1 MSHEQH
7 TEHAEHGGPKLYT
20 RNLIVLLILTAIT
33 VGASYVDF
41 GAANVV
47 IALFIASIKATLVA
61 LFFMH
66 LYFEKKI
73 NGIIAGAGFLFLG
86 IFLTFCVLDIG
97 SRENLQPVNAKPPA
111 PAAAPAPGAPAAE
124 EHK

>member
-66 LYFEKKI
+66 LISERQVI
-73 NGIIAGAGFLFLG
+73 FLILALTG
-86 IFLTFCVLDIG
+86 IFAVVLLMLPAVTNLDHIAIG
-97 SRENLQPVNAKPPA
+97 
-111 PAAAPAPGAPAAE
+111 
-124 EHK
+124 H